1 MHARLDRYHR
11 QPGHRVDSP
20 DLADLSSGVA
30 GQPGLLSCLTF
41 RQLGGPATVRLTLW
55 DTEASATGCPA
66 PDAGLTPPAAGVYQI
81 TDTEEGPA
89 AAQAPAY
96 ARLVCFDGPRAPEQA
111 AAEDLAGRQ
120 RIWPAIHGLSG
131 LVSIYVLRGSDLGSI
146 VVTLATS
153 VETLDA
159 AQRAVMATELTPGED
174 AALLPGPDRVEIH
187 RVTGH
192 HLPAVRLRPPATVPG
207 TSGRRAPGA
216 TAPAKEG
223 RLCMRAEGAGQY
235 SCSRRC

>member
-1 MHARLDRYHR
+1 MHARLDRYNG
-11 QPGHRVDSP
+11 QPGHGVDSP
-20 DLADLSSGVA
+20 DLADLSIGVA

-96 ARLVCFDGPRAPEQA
+96 ARLVCFDGPRAPEQT

-120 RIWPAIHGLSG
+120 RIWPAIRGLSG
-131 LVSIYVLRGSDLGSI
+131 LVGIYVLRGSDLSSVI
-146 VVTLATS
+146 VTLATS

-159 AQRAVMATELTPGED
+159 AQRAVMATELMPGED
-174 AALLPGPDRVEIH
+174 PALLSGPDRVEIH

-192 HLPAVRLRPPATVPG
+192 HLPAAGPAASTRG
-207 TSGRRAPGA
+207 N
-216 TAPAKEG
+216 
-223 RLCMRAEGAGQY
+223 
-235 SCSRRC
+235 